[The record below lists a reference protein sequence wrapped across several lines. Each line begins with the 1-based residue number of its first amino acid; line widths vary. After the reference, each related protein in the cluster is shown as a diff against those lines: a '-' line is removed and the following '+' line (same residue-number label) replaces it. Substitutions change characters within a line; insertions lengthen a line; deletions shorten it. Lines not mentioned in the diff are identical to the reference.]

1 MKTDSVLKVM
11 NILFWI
17 AFVGLSIKTGAI
29 LFSYIMSM
37 VNGGTGAS
45 NLYLGLD
52 LSLLYDFGNLAYSYI
67 VLLFIIV
74 TGLKAYIAYLVV
86 RIFMRFSFSSPFE
99 HSITE
104 SIARI
109 SQVAVAAASITIV
122 ARAYSE
128 YIISRGIPVPLEWGS
143 SEILLFAGV
152 IYIITKVF
160 ERGTEI
166 QQDNELTV

>member
-11 NILFWI
+11 NVLFWI
-17 AFVGLSIKTGAI
+17 ALSGLSVKTGAI
-29 LFSYIMSM
+29 LFSYVVSM
-37 VNGGTGAS
+37 INDGAGAS

-52 LSLLYDFGNLAYSYI
+52 LSELYAFGTMPYSYI
-67 VLLFIIV
+67 VLLFVIV

-104 SIARI
+104 SIGRI
-109 SQVAVAAASITIV
+109 SQVAVVAASITIV

-128 YIISRGIPVPLEWGS
+128 YIISQAVSVPLEWGS
-143 SEILLFAGV
+143 GEILLFAGV